1 MNKIARKR
9 HASSPAYIDSTMVVL
24 FIFGAA
30 VFAAGI
36 AYATRNTISP
46 LWLGPSIMAIVLYEM
61 VILWLIRQYWEV
73 NRIMFI
79 FMTNI
84 VCLSLI
90 FAFFEFILNVRLP
103 TDMPVLNYILYSYG
117 IQAESVSPGI
127 VAMSYAELALIC
139 GLIALFN
146 AVWIERL
153 PGYEWAKRKLRL
165 DALDYVIDRRLD
177 DYSFWMDNGKRAW
190 LITPQI
196 LLVITLAVIIGLAAL
211 I

>member
-1 MNKIARKR
+1 MSTATKKR
-9 HASSPAYIDSTMVVL
+9 YASSPAYVDSTMVVL

-30 VFAAGI
+30 VFAGGI
-36 AYATRNTISP
+36 AYMTRTTISP

-61 VILWLIRQYWEV
+61 AILWLLRQYWEI

-79 FMTNI
+79 FMTNV

-90 FAFFEFILNVRLP
+90 FMFFEFVMNARLP
-103 TDMPVLNYILYSYG
+103 TSMPILNYILYAHG
-117 IQAESVSPGI
+117 IKAESVSPGL

-139 GLIALFN
+139 GLIGLFN

-153 PGYEWAKRKLRL
+153 PGYEWAKRTLRL
-165 DALDYVIDRRLD
+165 DRLDYVIDRRLD
-177 DYSFWMDNGKRAW
+177 DYSFWMDKGNLSW
-190 LITPQI
+190 LVTPQI
-196 LLVITLAVIIGLAAL
+196 LLVITLAVVIGLAAL